1 MRARSLR
8 SLLPLAFTAL
18 IACQDGTAPEVTLV
32 VPGPPNLAAAVFQFT
47 HEDFISPIGHISQYA
62 LWIGLPSGTRPDAG
76 LVVGATTPVFIRMDG
91 RLSRTTGAAIMAGDL
106 IEVWRDA
113 SVAYGAVQAPPG
125 APCYRSTQVV
135 IER

>member
-8 SLLPLAFTAL
+8 RLLPLAL
-18 IACQDGTAPEVTLV
+18 SVLPACQDGTAAEAILV
-32 VPGPPNLAAAVFQFT
+32 VPGPPDLRVAVFQST
-47 HEDFISPIGHISQYA
+47 HEDFISPAGHVSQHA

-76 LVVGATTPVFIRMDG
+76 LVVGSTTPVFIRENG
-91 RLSRTTGAAIMAGDL
+91 GLSRTTGAAIMAGDL

-125 APCYRSTQVV
+125 APCYRSTQIV